1 MNSNQHPVLLVGNF
15 LSRSIATR
23 GVGEDLAE
31 HLAADGW
38 TVLTTSSYPGRF
50 HRVWDMLT
58 TCWRSRSR
66 YAVAQVEVYS
76 GAAFIWA
83 ELVAA
88 LLRRIGKPYVL
99 TAHGGSLPE
108 FLAAR
113 PRRAQR
119 MFAAAAA
126 VTAPSDYLAEK
137 VSKYRTGVVVLPNA
151 VEVTSCRFRLREQPK
166 PHLVWLRAYETIY
179 RPWLAVEALAALLRC
194 YPSATL
200 TMIGPD
206 RHDGS
211 LDQARQTACDLGVTD
226 QVEFAGP
233 IDKKSV
239 PDWLSRYDIF
249 LNTTAID
256 NTPVS
261 VIEAMACGLCVVST
275 SVGGIPYL
283 LYHRKNALLV
293 SANPDGTEIAEAVRQ
308 VLEDS
313 SLGAALSQE
322 ARRTAEAFSWE
333 AILPRWEQLLQSAG
347 N

>member
-1 MNSNQHPVLLVGNF
+1 MSSNPHPVLLVGNF

-38 TVLTTSSYPGRF
+38 TVFTTSSSPGRF
-50 HRVWDMLT
+50 RRLLDMLS
-58 TCWRSRSR
+58 TCWRKRSR
-66 YAVAQVEVYS
+66 YVVAQVEVYS

-83 ELVAA
+83 ELVTA

-108 FLAAR
+108 FLAER
-113 PRRAQR
+113 PLRAQR
-119 MFAAAAA
+119 MFASAAA
-126 VTAPSDYLAEK
+126 VTAPSYYLAEQ
-137 VSKYRTGVVVLPNA
+137 VSKYRTAVVVLPNA
-151 VEVTSCRFRLREQPK
+151 VEVASCRFRLREQPE
-166 PHLVWLRAYETIY
+166 PRLVWLRAYETIY
-179 RPWLAVEALAALLRC
+179 RPWLAVEALAALLRR
-194 YPSATL
+194 YPGATL

-211 LDQARQTACDLGVTD
+211 LDRARQTARDLSVMHR
-226 QVEFAGP
+226 VEFAGP

-283 LYHRKNALLV
+283 LHHRKNALLV

-308 VLEDS
+308 VLEEP
-313 SLGAALSQE
+313 SLATSLSRE

-333 AILPRWEQLLQSAG
+333 VILPRWEYLLQSAG